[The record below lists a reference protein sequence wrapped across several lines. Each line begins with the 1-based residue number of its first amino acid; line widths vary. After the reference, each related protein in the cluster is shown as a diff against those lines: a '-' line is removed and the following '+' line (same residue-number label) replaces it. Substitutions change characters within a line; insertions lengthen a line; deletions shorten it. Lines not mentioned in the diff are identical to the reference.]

1 LVGLLGSVEAWREQV
16 FLLLLWLIWRLVG
29 GKKRPVEVPSEPIE
43 RSSGKLAM
51 LTWHEVESTSI
62 RAIGYDPEKDEAW
75 VEFLTRSGSYVYFGV
90 PAEVYAG
97 LEEAESKGSY
107 VNCVIKMYP
116 YEYRGRWP
124 N

>member
-1 LVGLLGSVEAWREQV
+1 V
-16 FLLLLWLIWRLVG
+16 FLLLLWLIWRLLG
-29 GKKRPVEVPSEPIE
+29 GRKQMSPAAVPCEITE
-43 RSSGKLAM
+43 DRSGKLVM
-51 LTWHEVESTSI
+51 LAWHRVASTSI
-62 RAIGYDPEKDEAW
+62 RAIGYDPERYEAW
-75 VEFLTRSGSYVYFGV
+75 VEFLTRPGPYVFFGV

-107 VNCVIKMYP
+107 VNRVIKLYP